1 MRKFLAILPIFIFSL
16 YSPLSQGEPDKLVG
30 IWIINHNSDHV
41 DYSFIEYQAN
51 GDKCEIEF
59 SLVNSLDVTLYWNK
73 WRLESGVIHSTM
85 YNTTSFI
92 EYGFEIGDKI
102 NTLNQNEL
110 FVDMVI
116 PEGDYEPEY
125 HFKKHS
131 AEPGQVCNTVRKFFK
146 NKSKEPAK

>member
-1 MRKFLAILPIFIFSL
+1 MRNHLVILSIFIFSL
-16 YSPLSQGEPDKLVG
+16 YAPLSKCAPNDLIG
-30 IWIINHNSDHV
+30 IWIINHNSEHV

-73 WRLESGVIHSTM
+73 WRLENGVIHSSI

-102 NTLNQNEL
+102 NTLNKNEL

-116 PEGDYEPEY
+116 PEGDYETEY
-125 HFKKHS
+125 HYKKHGAKS
-131 AEPGQVCNTVRKFFK
+131 GQICDTVRKFFK
-146 NKSKEPAK
+146 NKSNEPTK